1 MHLSHRSRIGILA
14 AIGLIGLSGC
24 ATNQMTGRSQLM
36 MVSEK
41 SAIAQSSSAYQNMI
55 GSLEKNGKINDDAD
69 LNTRIK
75 DITDRLITQAVRYRP
90 ETKDWNWSIKVIA
103 EPKTVNAFCMPG
115 GRMGIYTGLIDKL
128 EATDDELAQVMG
140 HEISHALANH
150 GAEKMSVQIAS
161 SVAVVAVTAA
171 ANKNNRN
178 QQAVHNVAE
187 LAALAFINL
196 PNSRTAEEEADRL
209 GIELAAR
216 AGYHP
221 HAAVTLWEKMM
232 KESKSKSRIDFLS
245 THPAPPKRI
254 DALASME
261 PAMLKLYDPDARTT
275 AVAVAWTS
283 RPANERAVDAGQV
296 ADGAASSLDGSS
308 KPKASSPLAF
318 YSETFDKF
326 SKGDAELKCDSCS
339 AEFIL
344 KQGSLRELHDNKS
357 WRQLALDTIKI
368 GYRIDL
374 AWYYLGVAADKL
386 GFPEASAKYLAEA
399 LRLSAQ
405 KDTACAQALI
415 LSCGGIDIAREARR

>member
-1 MHLSHRSRIGILA
+1 
-14 AIGLIGLSGC
+14 
-24 ATNQMTGRSQLM
+24 
-36 MVSEK
+36 
-41 SAIAQSSSAYQNMI
+41 
-55 GSLEKNGKINDDAD
+55 
-69 LNTRIK
+69 
-75 DITDRLITQAVRYRP
+75 
-90 ETKDWNWSIKVIA
+90 
-103 EPKTVNAFCMPG
+103 
-115 GRMGIYTGLIDKL
+115 MGIYTGLVDKL

-171 ANKNNRN
+171 VSRDNRN
-178 QQAVHNVAE
+178 QQAVYNAAE
-187 LAALAFINL
+187 LAALALINL

-232 KESKSKSRIDFLS
+232 KESGSKSRVDFLS

-254 DALASME
+254 DTLAGME
-261 PAMLKLYDPDARTT
+261 PAMLKLYEPDARTA

-283 RPANERAVDAGQV
+283 RPANERSVDAGQV
-296 ADGAASSLDGSS
+296 ADGTASSLDGSS
-308 KPKASSPLAF
+308 KPKTPSPLAF
-318 YSETFDKF
+318 YSEAFDKF
-326 SKGDAELKCDSCS
+326 SKGEAELKCDSCS

-344 KQGSLRELHDNKS
+344 KQGSLRELHGEKS
-357 WRQLALDTIKI
+357 WRQLALYTIKI

-405 KDTACAQALI
+405 KDTACARALI
-415 LSCGGIDIAREARR
+415 LSCGGIDIAKEATR

>member
-1 MHLSHRSRIGILA
+1 MHLSHRSRIGILT

-55 GSLEKNGKINDDAD
+55 GSLEKNGRISDDAE

-254 DALASME
+254 DALARME
-261 PAMLKLYDPDARTT
+261 PAMLKLHDPDARTT

-283 RPANERAVDAGQV
+283 RPANERAVDSGQLG
-296 ADGAASSLDGSS
+296 DGTASSLDGSS
-308 KPKASSPLAF
+308 KPKTPSPLAF

-344 KQGSLRELHDNKS
+344 KQGSLRELHGDKS

-386 GFPEASAKYLAEA
+386 GFPEASARYLAEA

-415 LSCGGIDIAREARR
+415 LSCGGIDIAKEARR